1 MPGREYNVEILAT
14 VNTVKSTDKDFQ
26 EIQQKIRDYYNK
38 NDEYY
43 NGLETGKDKN
53 GEQFLESFEDN
64 RNILRSIK
72 LRNDINK
79 YLETNKS
86 KMTSVEYQSVVQAYD
101 NLVKKFDEDFKGIE
115 GEKIFDTYKEA
126 LNEQLLLPVDEVNVE
141 TVSRT
146 MAARYYMTAL
156 KREYMTADEA
166 SKTGSEEEK
175 EAANKWKNN
184 IIKKLYSGTLDD
196 DIDRFVKEDE
206 IGKTVYNYCK
216 NHITYDHSSR
226 GLNYSD
232 IKRYDELI
240 SSELQKIVLDKENQ
254 ANNIKIEGEAD
265 KQKALDIIYEAER
278 IRDVGN
284 ATAGS
289 VATPVIKTD
298 TKKIIVRRN
307 LVGKIND
314 KLAEVKLRMRDY
326 YNEQAKAEMDAQM
339 AEHDKRLEEA
349 RKAHARAD
357 QNYRDA
363 QQEVN
368 VQEARYKK
376 AKSNYDMLNK
386 IGFIDEDD
394 RKANE
399 GVYQRELKLLNDLKD
414 KLGSATSEASRK
426 SMEVERLTN
435 EKRVM
440 QENAKKVYEEK
451 CRNNPFEPKSNLL
464 EEQGIFKPVE
474 KELQSGGK
482 VTIDEL
488 AHPNDVKA
496 HRLSQMFKCL
506 KVLQP
511 GELPEL
517 LKIEEE
523 NHAFLTKIESDM
535 PARKTVEDVIE
546 PGLLALEERNRQLS
560 QNAPKPEVEENQVEE
575 NLVEEN
581 PVEEEKPIEE
591 NKEEQKVED
600 KKEEQPGEQE
610 EELQEESINIDEA
623 ALAEE
628 YQGTSER
635 EFDTPL
641 YGATHEHLVGLS
653 AGVASLYAATKGVWG
668 GSREY
673 SNIAESLKAINELE
687 QHRENNAD
695 SHENNAESLENSELY
710 AERETLLAAKK
721 QLAVQM
727 KHYIARKNEEKE
739 AAEAGG
745 KQEKKNSA
753 FRRETMEN
761 VLGLLEEHIQA
772 DEQSMGIDKR
782 DKTFENLSNE
792 LHYIKDNIKSNK
804 ELTALIRKVDQ
815 LEKDTP
821 ENLPSEERIRRSQEI
836 VNDMQKLSYKFRKE
850 KLGKNVSALL
860 ENFGEHYLRDIAE
873 YKPDQL
879 AEEKTRLSNMNGV
892 RINTDVKR
900 ADSTFNSYDDMK
912 MYQQRQI
919 QDSVNAIFK
928 EEAGKKNFVSEWA
941 LYDEVEKEYSYEY
954 IPSDKENVIEK
965 NITASALKCIYA
977 DQQKN
982 ANVIFD
988 PKTINTKA
996 DEFVKGMSGFKA
1008 FNNKFKKHLCS
1019 GLKSVENSNNPQVVD
1034 MSMDTINI
1042 CKNAAFQETLVSEL
1056 GKLTTKL
1063 NEGKSKEEIQN
1074 SLDSLNNLD
1083 KLSRLVGTQDV
1094 YKNKIKVNGK
1104 EIELKELNDLA
1115 VQKAQKKV
1123 ASAKG
1128 PQKNNK
1134 EPEKKVVKGSA
1145 PKK

>member
-1 MPGREYNVEILAT
+1 MPRRELNDAVLAP
-14 VNTVKSTDKDFQ
+14 VSSIDSNDKEFLD
-26 EIQQKIRDYYNK
+26 IQKKIRDFVLR
-38 NDEYY
+38 NDDY
-43 NGLETGKDKN
+43 
-53 GEQFLESFEDN
+53 FEAMKSGVDADGN
-64 RNILRSIK
+64 PISTYSEERLNLARNLI

-101 NLVKKFDEDFKGIE
+101 NLVKKFDEDFKGVE

-126 LNEQLLLPVDEVNVE
+126 LNDQLLLPVDEVNVE

-216 NHITYDHSSR
+216 NHITYDHSSI
-226 GLNYSD
+226 GLDYSD
-232 IKRYDELI
+232 IKRYDEMI

-284 ATAGS
+284 ATTGS

-307 LVGKIND
+307 LAGKIND

-326 YNEQAKAEMDAQM
+326 YNEQAKAEMDAQI
-339 AEHDKRLEEA
+339 AEHDKSLEEV

-363 QQEVN
+363 QQEVK

-399 GVYQRELKLLNDLKD
+399 GVYQRELKLLDDLKD
-414 KLGSATSEASRK
+414 KLGSAASEASRK

-482 VTIDEL
+482 VTIYEL

-496 HRLSQMFKCL
+496 HRFSQMFKCL

-523 NHAFLTKIESDM
+523 NYAFLTKIESDM
-535 PARKTVEDVIE
+535 PAKQTVGDVVE
-546 PGLLALEERNRQLS
+546 PGQLALEERNRQLS
-560 QNAPKPEVEENQVEE
+560 QNASKPEM
-575 NLVEEN
+575 
-581 PVEEEKPIEE
+581 EEKPIEE
-591 NKEEQKVED
+591 NKEE
-600 KKEEQPGEQE
+600 EQPGKQE
-610 EELQEESINIDEA
+610 EELQEESINIDETT
-623 ALAEE
+623 LAEE

-641 YGATHEHLVGLS
+641 YGDTHEHLVGLS

-687 QHRENNAD
+687 QHRENNAG
-695 SHENNAESLENSELY
+695 SIENSELY
-710 AERETLLAAKK
+710 GERETLLAAKK

-739 AAEAGG
+739 TAEAGG

-804 ELTALIRKVDQ
+804 ELTALISKVDQ
-815 LEKDTP
+815 LEKDAP

-860 ENFGEHYLRDIAE
+860 EDFGEHYLRDIAE

-879 AEEKTRLSNMNGV
+879 AEEKTRLFNMNDV

-928 EEAGKKNFVSEWA
+928 EEAGKKSFVSEWA
-941 LYDEVEKEYSYEY
+941 LYDEVEKDHSFEY
-954 IPSDKENVIEK
+954 IPSDKEKELEK

-977 DQQKN
+977 DQQQN

-988 PKTINTKA
+988 PKTINAKA

-1074 SLDSLNNLD
+1074 SLDSLNNLN
-1083 KLSRLVGTQDV
+1083 KLSKMVGTQDV

-1104 EIELKELNDLA
+1104 EIELKELSDLA
-1115 VQKAQKKV
+1115 MQKAQKKV
-1123 ASAKG
+1123 APEKG
-1128 PQKNNK
+1128 PQKKNK
-1134 EPEKKVVKGSA
+1134 EPEKENIVKGNA